1 MKLHLKSTLATTIV
15 LLLAGGVGACSD
27 RNQTAGQKVDSA
39 VASTER
45 AAEQM
50 KSSVKAGAAEVK
62 DAAGQAATAT
72 KAAISDAAITTAVNA
87 ELVKDSSLSALK
99 IDVDTRAQRVVLSGT
114 APSATAKERATQ
126 LAQAVNGVVGVENR
140 LIVK

>member
-1 MKLHLKSTLATTIV
+1 MKLHHKSTLATAIIV
-15 LLLAGGVGACSD
+15 LLAGGVGACGE

-62 DAAGQAATAT
+62 DAAGHAATAT
-72 KAAISDAAITTAVNA
+72 KVAISDAAITTAVNA

-99 IDVDTRAQRVVLSGT
+99 IDVDTREHRVVLSGT
-114 APSATAKERATQ
+114 APTAAAKERATQ
-126 LAQAVNGVVGVENR
+126 LAQAVDGVSGVDNR
-140 LIVK
+140 LTVK

>member
-1 MKLHLKSTLATTIV
+1 MKLHHKSTLASAIA
-15 LLLAGGVGACSD
+15 LLLAGGLGACGD

-50 KSSVKAGAAEVK
+50 KSGVKAGAAEVK
-62 DAAGQAATAT
+62 DAAGQAATST
-72 KAAISDAAITTAVNA
+72 KEAISDAAITTAVNA

-99 IDVDTRAQRVVLSGT
+99 IDVDTRAHRVVLSGT